1 MAVAKL
7 KYINIFLAKTSFSE
21 KMSNVKSFSRDHE
34 IQFFKH
40 KKCGQSFSICCLLSE
55 DKTYQ
60 TLLETCLSPQM
71 R

>member
-7 KYINIFLAKTSFSE
+7 KYINIFPRKKQDFR
-21 KMSNVKSFSRDHE
+21 KIMSNVENYLE
-34 IQFFKH
+34 IMIFNHQ
-40 KKCGQSFSICCLLSE
+40 KCGQSLSIYCLLSE